1 MKGSMQEYTIRR
13 LLMMIPTLLGVLL
26 IIFVIMRVVPGD
38 VASLIATRGGEGIA
52 TQEEISDIREKLG
65 LADPLPVQFV
75 KYLWGL
81 VRLDVGNSLWSGYP
95 VVQDIATRFP
105 LTLEL
110 AILSVSISLAIAIP
124 VGVLSA
130 IRQDTMVDYIFR
142 MMSII
147 GLAAPN
153 FWLGVMVILF
163 LSIYFRWI
171 PPLGYTDFFVDPAK
185 NLQQMIW
192 PALVI
197 GWSSSASALRMTRSS
212 MLEVLREDYIRTAW
226 AKGLRERS
234 VVFRHALKNAML
246 PIITVVGLHIGGALN
261 GAVIMEVIFTL
272 PGVGRLLIDS
282 LNHRDYPMIQ
292 TLTVLFA
299 FMYASVN
306 LVTDLSYAWLNPKIR
321 YH

>member
-1 MKGSMQEYTIRR
+1 MRSSMQEYTLRR

-38 VASLIATRGGEGIA
+38 VASLIATRGGEGVA
-52 TQEEISDIREKLG
+52 TEEEISNIREKLG

-75 KYLWGL
+75 KYVWGL

-95 VVQDIATRFP
+95 VVQDIVTRFP

-110 AILSVSISLAIAIP
+110 AILSVAISLAIAIP
-124 VGVLSA
+124 IGVLSA

-147 GLAAPN
+147 GLAAPH
-153 FWLGVMVILF
+153 FWVGVMVILF
-163 LSIYFRWI
+163 LSIYFHWI

-192 PALVI
+192 PALVM
-197 GWSSSASALRMTRSS
+197 GWGSSASVLRMTRSS

-246 PIITVVGLHIGGALN
+246 PVITIVGLHIGGALN

-299 FMYASVN
+299 FVYAFVN